1 MRSAP
6 KSRILM
12 SDPELQARGSE
23 LSNTLQINVARYNKL
38 KGFWFT
44 FSELESKIFHKLA
57 EYCGNMEGHLGVHL
71 NYVSTSRILLLRI
84 FGQKF

>member
-1 MRSAP
+1 MVLLGGQKGLWTVKKYKAISKGMRSAP

-23 LSNTLQINVARYNKL
+23 LSNALQINVARYNKL

-57 EYCGNMEGHLGVHL
+57 E
-71 NYVSTSRILLLRI
+71 
-84 FGQKF
+84 